1 MEEDDT
7 ALPPS
12 LPSRIAALVHAQFNA
27 LPPRCKPTIREDGSR
42 EWIPMSGI
50 VLVKGMSINLFNL
63 FIFGNIPIWMGMDRI
78 SPPFLSRPSD
88 VFLFRV

>member
-1 MEEDDT
+1 MEEDNT

-42 EWIPMSGI
+42 EWVPMSGI
-50 VLVKGMSINLFNL
+50 VLVKGMSINLF
-63 FIFGNIPIWMGMDRI
+63 IFGNIGDGPNQ
-78 SPPFLSRPSD
+78 SFTSL
-88 VFLFRV
+88 LAK